1 MTVWCKPNTILNQ
14 RHALRTAGLIA
25 LCVALI
31 TTLLFGNVSRATAGI
46 NQTLSYSGRLLTA
59 SGAVVPDGHYN
70 IQFKI
75 YQDGDGT
82 QAGDTGGTGGT
93 LKWTETRI
101 NNGGTSGVEV
111 VNGFFS
117 VNLGSV
123 NPFGTSVDWNQDT
136 LWLSMNIA
144 GSATACTSFDTS
156 PCTADGEMLPMKRI
170 TSTPYAMNAGQ
181 LGGKS
186 ASNFVQLGQGVQTDS
201 GTASSIY
208 INKTGSGNLLQL
220 QNTGVDLFTVT
231 DTGEVRLGSGANR
244 EISISDAGTDTNGDD
259 LTVFAGWGGTGTS
272 TDGGTLYLQGGST
285 SSTNGNGGDVSITAG
300 AGTGSGIN
308 GGVYI
313 GENHTNTIQ
322 IGSGTI
328 SSGTQIISIGTNN
341 TAGSTTNVTIGAG
354 GSATAGT
361 TAIQSKDDTTL
372 TTNGTQRARLSS
384 SSNTLYVGNADTS
397 GQASTAS
404 SFTIQGTSSTTADT
418 QGGSLTLLAGSAT
431 SGNADG
437 GNLYLSSG
445 NGSGTGSKGL
455 VVINTPTFT
464 TASTQSASV
473 DANVSQTNVDGFG
486 VVTLN
491 ATADNVDFTLVDP
504 SLGSGA
510 AGRILYVTA
519 ANGSNDFMLLAN
531 VGDGAGVEQ
540 SIPLQQNTSV
550 TMIWSGSVWTA
561 AGSAGNGSLQSAYN
575 NSVQSTGVAEIL
587 VNNNTSGDGLVIK
600 DSNTS
605 PTSNTILSVQSSG
618 AAPLLSVNSLT
629 AVELATDGGAE
640 TAGGSASEFPT
651 DTWTNSGIDVGGAGW
666 WDTTVSRYTTA
677 GNNIATGNASV
688 KVEVQN
694 AWTGARNKLSAK
706 LTSGVTYNVSFKVR
720 ADSSS
725 FSSLAAYYLPDGEH
739 SYPSWT
745 LCTDSISATSS
756 AWTNVSCSFSAPSSG
771 ITSNNRLLIT
781 PTSDTGTFYIDDLSL
796 SRATTSSNIQVGGSD
811 DSGNPTYLTLGK
823 SAKAPAD
830 VGNNAL
836 LGSMYYDTTKGKIQ
850 CYELSGWGSCGDKP
864 DTFITISPEYSN
876 AVTHGTDIGTLS
888 SDFCSD
894 TLNINDGT
902 SSQPTVC
909 GTNETHNYYD
919 WTSAEVSTQTKD
931 IYVTYKLPST
941 FSNFVASSTSLLGR
955 TDSSDSSVA
964 YQVYKSTTSGL
975 TACGSSVSVSTGAQT
990 TWQTGTASGSA
1001 DPSACS
1007 FAAGNSIVLK
1017 ITLSALNDAN
1027 AYAGSL
1033 NFAFSN
1039 Q

>member
-1 MTVWCKPNTILNQ
+1 MWCKPNTILKQ
-14 RHALRTAGLIA
+14 RYALRNAGLIA

-31 TTLLFGNVSRATAGI
+31 TTLLFGTVSHATAGI
-46 NQTLSYSGRLLTA
+46 NQTLSYSGRLMTA
-59 SGAVVPDGHYN
+59 SGAVVADGYYN
-70 IQFKI
+70 MQFKI
-75 YQDGDGT
+75 YQDGAGT
-82 QAGDTGGTGGT
+82 SAGNPGGT

-101 NNGGTSGVEV
+101 NNGGTSGVQV
-111 VNGFFS
+111 TNGFFS

-123 NPFGTSVDWNQDT
+123 TAFGSSVDWNQDT

-144 GSATACTSFDTS
+144 GSATACTSFNS
-156 PCTADGEMLPMKRI
+156 APCVADGEMLPMKRI

-181 LGGKS
+181 LGGKT
-186 ASNFVQLGQGVQTDS
+186 AGNFIQLGQGVQEDS
-201 GTASSIY
+201 GNASSLF
-208 INKTGSGNLLQL
+208 INKTGTGNLVELQHSGTNVFKL
-220 QNTGVDLFTVT
+220 TNGGDIELGNTGTRSLYVATAGADTAGSALYIAGGYGGSGSGSIGGDLSLYGGSAGGTNANGGDVIINGGAK
-231 DTGEVRLGSGANR
+231 TGAGLDGRLYLGSGTTRFIQVGSTSPAANQT
-244 EISISDAGTDTNGDD
+244 IWVGNNSS
-259 LTVFAGWGGTGTS
+259 GTS
-272 TDGGTLYLQGGST
+272 TD
-285 SSTNGNGGDVSITAG
+285 
-300 AGTGSGIN
+300 
-308 GGVYI
+308 
-313 GENHTNTIQ
+313 
-322 IGSGTI
+322 
-328 SSGTQIISIGTNN
+328 II
-341 TAGSTTNVTIGAG
+341 IGAG
-354 GSATAGT
+354 SGASGGT
-361 TAIQSKDDTTL
+361 TSIQSKYDTTI
-372 TTNGTQRARLSS
+372 TTNGTQRARFSNTG
-384 SSNTLYVGNADTS
+384 NTLYVGNADTS

-404 SFTIQGTSSTTADT
+404 SFTIQGTSSTTSNT

-445 NGSGTGSKGL
+445 SGSGTGSKGL

-561 AGSAGNGSLQSAYN
+561 AGSAGTGSLQSAYN

-605 PTSNTILSVQSSG
+605 PSSNTILSVQSSG

-640 TAGGSASEFPT
+640 TAGGSDSEFPT

-706 LTSGVTYNVSFKVR
+706 LTSGVTYNISFKVR

-850 CYELSGWGSCGDKP
+850 CYEQNGWGSCGDRP
-864 DTFITISPEYSN
+864 DNFITISPEYAN

-894 TLNINDGT
+894 TLDINDGT
-902 SSQPTVC
+902 SSQPTIC
-909 GTNETHNYYD
+909 GTNETYNLYS
-919 WTSAEVSTQTKD
+919 WTSAEGSAQTKD
-931 IYVTYKLPST
+931 IYVTYKLPTT
-941 FSNFVASSTSLLGR
+941 FDNFVSGSTTLKGR
-955 TDSSDSSVA
+955 TDSSDASVA
-964 YQVYKSTTSGL
+964 YQIYKNTTSGL
-975 TACGSSVSVSTGAQT
+975 TACGSSISVSTGSQT
-990 TWQTGTASGSA
+990 TWQTGTASGGSE
-1001 DPSACS
+1001 PSSCS
-1007 FAAGNSIVLK
+1007 FAAGNSIVFK
-1017 ITLSALNDAN
+1017 ITLSSLNDAN
-1027 AYAGSL
+1027 AYVSDL
-1033 NFAFSN
+1033 NFTFHN
-1039 Q
+1039 K